1 MKATETEAAT
11 RRVSWTAPGVRPAVA
26 WGLLGSVLVLFGSFG
41 VGWLPAVSELN
52 TMALFLFLRTTAA
65 GAIISTVLL
74 TVGVWLMI
82 YGWLLLGRALRAASG
97 QDPQRGVVLAQKP
110 RLDVDNTGYIK
121 DPVAMS
127 MSWREPLTVWLAENW
142 RRIRS
147 SWWNP
152 GALRIVNVATLIWML
167 PLLVTVPIFS
177 RDIFA
182 YVGQGRLVLN
192 GGDPYAVGISSISN
206 WFQLGTDSMWAEDG
220 TPYGPVFIWLE
231 ALAVQAS
238 DGSLEWA
245 LFYLRLLAVA
255 GALLCLLFMP
265 LLARQHGIDPA
276 RAQWLASANPL
287 FLISYIA
294 SGHNDVLMV
303 AFALAAVFFALRRQG
318 VLAVVALTVS
328 VGIKPITIVLLPF
341 IGLMWAPAGAKWLKK
356 FGYWVLCG
364 GIFLILMAVIGYLN
378 GYGFGWV
385 KVMLGT
391 GTGYTF
397 WSPVGF
403 SQLLLSNLGNAF
415 GFDEN
420 MLASIVKLVGRL
432 SSVVLVLILIFR
444 GPDRQLS
451 IRMTLAFTAL
461 VILSPVIHP
470 WYLLWLLPVFTM
482 IGIKDNWQLGWVV
495 FTVAFL
501 LGFGAY
507 DQLHVW
513 GFLGLGILPKVISLA
528 VTAVMAAW
536 VFYFDRRTAAFFDL
550 RTVGQFV
557 SRSGRRLVNRTG

>member
-52 TMALFLFLRTTAA
+52 TSALFLFLRTTAA
-65 GAIISTVLL
+65 GAIVSTVLL

>member
-1 MKATETEAAT
+1 MKATDTKVAT
-11 RRVSWTAPGVRPAVA
+11 QHVAWTDPGIRPAVT
-26 WGLLGSVLVLFGSFG
+26 WGFFGSLLVLSGSFG
-41 VGWLPAVSELN
+41 VGWLPVVSELN
-52 TMALFLFLRTTAA
+52 TFPLFLFLRTTVT
-65 GAIISTVLL
+65 GALLSTILL
-74 TVGVWLMI
+74 TSGVWLMI
-82 YGWLLLGRALRAASG
+82 YGWLLLGRALRTASG
-97 QDPQRGVVLAQKP
+97 QNPDRGVVLAQKP
-110 RLDVDNTGYIK
+110 RLDVDRAGYIQ
-121 DPVAMS
+121 DPVEMS
-127 MSWREPLTVWLAENW
+127 MSWREPLAVWLAENW

-147 SWWNP
+147 SWWRQ
-152 GALRIVNVATLIWML
+152 GSLRIVNVATLIWSL
-167 PLLVTVPIFS
+167 PLLIAVPIFS

-192 GGDPYAVGISSISN
+192 GGDPYSVGISTISN

-245 LFYLRLLAVA
+245 LFYLRMIAVA
-255 GALLCLLFMP
+255 GAILCLVFMP
-265 LLARQHGIDPA
+265 LLARQHGVDPA

-303 AFALAAVFFALRRQG
+303 AFALAAVYYALRRHG
-318 VLAVVALTVS
+318 VLAVIALTIS

-341 IGLMWAPAGAKWLKK
+341 LGLMWAPAGATWLKK
-356 FGYWVLCG
+356 IGYWVICG
-364 GIFLILMAVIGYLN
+364 GIFLVLMAIIGYLN

-403 SQLLLSNLGNAF
+403 TQMLLSNLGNAF
-415 GFDEN
+415 GFDDN
-420 MLASIVKLVGRL
+420 LLASIVKLVGRL

-444 GPDRQLS
+444 GADRQLS

-470 WYLLWLLPVFTM
+470 WYLLWLLPLFTM
-482 IGIKDNWQLGWVV
+482 IGIKDNWQLAWVV

-513 GFLGLGILPKVISLA
+513 GFLGLGILPKIISLII
-528 VTAVMAAW
+528 TAVMAAW
-536 VFYFDRRTAAFFDL
+536 IFYFDRRTAPFFDL
-550 RTVGQFV
+550 RTVGRTI
-557 SRSGRRLVNRTG
+557 SLMGKRLVSSKG